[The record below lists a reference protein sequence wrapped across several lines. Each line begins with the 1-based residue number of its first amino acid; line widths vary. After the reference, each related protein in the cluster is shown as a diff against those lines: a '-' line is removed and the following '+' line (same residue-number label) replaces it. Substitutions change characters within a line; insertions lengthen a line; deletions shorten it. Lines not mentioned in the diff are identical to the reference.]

1 MPKKEKSYTIG
12 FRLNGIALSKL
23 EKLASAKKI
32 SVHEEARRIFLDAL
46 EDETREEIKT
56 DVKRAREDIQD
67 LKLSVAT
74 AFEALLVKAGNVER
88 ETAKDW
94 ITEQF
99 RKR

>member
-12 FRLNGIALSKL
+12 FRINGRALSKL

-32 SVHEEARRIFLDAL
+32 SVHEQARRLFLDAL
-46 EDETREEIKT
+46 ENETQEEIKN
-56 DVKRAREDIQD
+56 DVKRGREEMEEF
-67 LKLSVAT
+67 KMSVAS
-74 AFEALLVKAGNVER
+74 AFEALLVKVGNVER

-94 ITEQF
+94 ITETF